1 MERKLSCKNSFW
13 ADGTRTTW
21 RKQVD
26 VTIYFLNKIM
36 YSIFKLLGLQIES
49 DFANP
54 DYRSQIPT
62 KKIDGVN
69 MPYLQVNM
77 TDGTKCDL
85 NEQTRTT
92 RVLYVCYPFGKHEI
106 YSLEETST
114 CEYEIVVLSQN
125 LCNHPDFK
133 YLTF

>member
-1 MERKLSCKNSFW
+1 MF
-13 ADGTRTTW
+13 
-21 RKQVD
+21 
-26 VTIYFLNKIM
+26 Y
-36 YSIFKLLGLQIES
+36 LLGVQIEN

-54 DYRSQIPT
+54 EYKSQIPT

-69 MPYLQVNM
+69 MPYLQINM
-77 TDGTKCDL
+77 TDGTLCDL
-85 NEQTRTT
+85 NGQTRMT

-125 LCNHPDFK
+125 LCQHPDFK
-133 YLTF
+133 YV